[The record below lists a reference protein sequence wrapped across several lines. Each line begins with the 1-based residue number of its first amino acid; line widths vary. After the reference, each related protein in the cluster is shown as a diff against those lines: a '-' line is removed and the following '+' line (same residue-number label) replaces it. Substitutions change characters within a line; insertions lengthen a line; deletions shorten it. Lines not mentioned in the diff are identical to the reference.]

1 MAVHHSAENTLW
13 RTGRDW
19 GTIFL
24 SAKGKRIYSTIVFP
38 INTSYKMKGR
48 ACNPQRKKN

>member
-24 SAKGKRIYSTIVFP
+24 SANIFHNCIPNKHILQDEGESMQSSKEEELKI
-38 INTSYKMKGR
+38 
-48 ACNPQRKKN
+48 